1 MSLKINFR
9 NSINENKIKNYILF
23 SDENFQIRGLKR
35 LSISKDAV
43 KINSLFSNIST
54 LNLYELF
61 NLKEDYEKLGY
72 SSTEIVI
79 HLLRL
84 GSTPI
89 FFGLL
94 TVLSSVVMFNF
105 KRDKSLFFH
114 ILLGILMSVVIYY
127 LSFLFNSL
135 GNNGKV
141 PIIWSIFLPILFIS
155 IFAIIGLI
163 RVNEK

>member
-1 MSLKINFR
+1 MWI
-9 NSINENKIKNYILF
+9 IENPIITKDN
-23 SDENFQIRGLKR
+23 
-35 LSISKDAV
+35 ISKKNDTYIFFQSNFDRS
-43 KINSLFSNIST
+43 KISSLFSNIST
-54 LNLYELF
+54 LNLFELF
-61 NLKEDYEKLGY
+61 NLKKDYEKLGY

-84 GSTPI
+84 SSTPL
-89 FFGLL
+89 FFGIL
-94 TVLSSVVMFNF
+94 TVLSSVIMFNF
-105 KRDKSLFFH
+105 RRDRSLFFH

-127 LSFLFNSL
+127 ISFLFSSL